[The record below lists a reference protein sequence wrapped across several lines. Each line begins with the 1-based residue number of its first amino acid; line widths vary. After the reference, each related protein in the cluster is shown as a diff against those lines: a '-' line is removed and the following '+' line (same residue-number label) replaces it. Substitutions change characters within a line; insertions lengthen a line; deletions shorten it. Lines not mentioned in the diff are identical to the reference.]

1 MSIRERLF
9 RATTDGGAFGTIT
22 DRTLAGLRLLLAVSA
37 LLIILVDPSEPG
49 RLAKLT
55 YYALAA
61 YILYSLTIYL
71 FARRQTNFSEQTMQ
85 YLTWGDVLWYS
96 AMITL
101 GTGTN
106 AVFFFFYLF
115 AIIAGSS

>member
-9 RATTDGGAFGTIT
+9 RATTDGGTFGAIT

-37 LLIILVDPSEPG
+37 FLIILVDPTEPS
-49 RLAKLT
+49 RLEQLT
-55 YYALAA
+55 HYALIA
-61 YILYSLTIYL
+61 YILYSLAIYL
-71 FARRQTNFSEQTMQ
+71 FARRHPNFSEQTMH

-115 AIIAGSS
+115 AIIAGS